1 MSFRSL
7 SVYLALALLFTAYT
21 SKNSPAA
28 ELRPAPLPAKVI
40 ELAPGMRPL
49 GKGRHTWFGVHIYD
63 ATLWVVGDRWTPDQ
77 PHAIDLESGRD
88 VPANTLVGAAIDEM
102 RKLKMGDEAQLKLW
116 SDEMKRLLPPVRR
129 GDQVVLFCSSG
140 RTVIA
145 YYNGQE
151 RGEIND
157 PSFSSALFKVWLDP
171 RAKNPQL
178 RKSLLNE

>member
-40 ELAPGMRPL
+40 ELAAGMRPL

-63 ATLWVVGDRWTPDQ
+63 ATLWVGGDRWTPDQ

-88 VPANTLVGAAIDEM
+88 VPATTLVGAPID
-102 RKLKMGDEAQLKLW
+102 
-116 SDEMKRLLPPVRR
+116 SI
-129 GDQVVLFCSSG
+129 
-140 RTVIA
+140 RTLNPIA
-145 YYNGQE
+145 
-151 RGEIND
+151 
-157 PSFSSALFKVWLDP
+157 P
-171 RAKNPQL
+171 
-178 RKSLLNE
+178 